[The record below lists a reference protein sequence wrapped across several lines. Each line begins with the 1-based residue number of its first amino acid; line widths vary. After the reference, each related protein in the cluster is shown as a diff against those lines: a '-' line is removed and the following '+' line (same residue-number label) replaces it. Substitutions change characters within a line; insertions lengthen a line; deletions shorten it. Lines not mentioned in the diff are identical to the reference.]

1 MRSERESTVDQQGA
15 TSRAAPS
22 GFTAADEG
30 VRTAR
35 LVVVSAAGPLL
46 PQRIW
51 CAEIDGSFYLS
62 VVPNSAVAAALQ
74 ADGRACLLFDDGDVE
89 AITGTTVRIEPEA
102 IADPGLARL
111 ARGAFANRLLFR
123 VAAVPLAPPESLDD
137 PAERRLVVQHIFSDL
152 PRTVAGV
159 MARRLRYHTFP
170 AGTEVIKQGS
180 EGDQFFIVVD
190 GEVDVISEHED
201 GTEGVLT
208 TLGPGESFGEAALLL
223 NTLRT
228 ATVRARTALRV
239 LALDRST
246 FEQVVLLTGQED
258 SL

>member
-15 TSRAAPS
+15 ASRTVPS

-30 VRTAR
+30 VRVAR

-51 CAEIDGSFYLS
+51 CAEIDGAYYLS

-74 ADGRACLLFDDGDVE
+74 ADGRACLLFDDGEIDAV
-89 AITGTTVRIEPEA
+89 TGTTVRIEPDA

-123 VAAVPLAPPESLDD
+123 IAAVPLAPPESLDD

-152 PRTVAGV
+152 PRSVAGV

-223 NTLRT
+223 NTPRT
-228 ATVRARTALRV
+228 ATVRARTPLRV

-258 SL
+258 SI